1 MHETKIT
8 KEQKTSDKALSN
20 ATNHNIVSGSI
31 AEL

>member
-8 KEQKTSDKALSN
+8 KRKILDKNLSN
-20 ATNHNIVSGSI
+20 ATKHNIVSGSI